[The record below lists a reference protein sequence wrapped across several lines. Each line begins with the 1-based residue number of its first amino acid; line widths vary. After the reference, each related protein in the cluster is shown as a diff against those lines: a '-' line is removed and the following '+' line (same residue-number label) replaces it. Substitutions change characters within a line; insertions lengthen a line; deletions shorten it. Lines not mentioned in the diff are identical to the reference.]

1 MTNEAT
7 LRAVIDEISRL
18 VTMIDADILVKSLGS
33 SEQRAQAN
41 ALQRW
46 KTRIEAE
53 LRKAEKAPG
62 RYEVGG

>member
-1 MTNEAT
+1 MTTESTN
-7 LRAVIDEISRL
+7 RAVLDSISTI
-18 VTMIDADILVKSLGS
+18 VSMMDADILVKSLGS

-53 LRKAEKAPG
+53 LRKAEAAPG